1 MPFQGGVGACSFT
14 LSKAAHAGKQEQG
27 SHCPEHTY
35 TFPCRKALQRPI
47 SLHVLQ
53 ACRRVAPLRLLS
65 TPLGVVQAAETRRP
79 RVVRQADGS
88 NVVENIR
95 KVDATE
101 VKFMS
106 FLDEKLA

>member
-1 MPFQGGVGACSFT
+1 
-14 LSKAAHAGKQEQG
+14 
-27 SHCPEHTY
+27 
-35 TFPCRKALQRPI
+35 
-47 SLHVLQ
+47 
-53 ACRRVAPLRLLS
+53 
-65 TPLGVVQAAETRRP
+65 LGVVQAAETRRP